1 MAVPSSS
8 LGKGRCRHH
17 YHHHHHH
24 NLFHFLGPSY
34 LLSSVYMHFT
44 SVISVILCNPILQ
57 EILFYQKKTLAII
70 IIK

>member
-1 MAVPSSS
+1 MAVHSSS

-17 YHHHHHH
+17 YHHHH
-24 NLFHFLGPSY
+24 NRLHFLGSSY
-34 LLSSVYMHFT
+34 VLSSVYMHFT
-44 SVISVILCNPILQ
+44 CVISVILCNPILQ